1 MVPPA
6 RIGIS
11 FGFRV
16 KSMARFLGAIFLL
29 CTYVQGQEAVIP
41 VRLGFADALRIAEAH
56 NPEFRAARNLV
67 EIAQASTVE
76 ARSRPNPEIGVEG
89 EEYSGF
95 WGDNPSFLNGQALI
109 FRLEQEIETAGRR
122 QFRMQLAEA
131 DISVSRSEVADAR
144 RQLHLEVGRA
154 YFQLALAQ
162 ADRIIGA
169 EALGKIEQIIDLTQA
184 RVDAG
189 EVAGT
194 ELRRLK
200 VERLHFVDQVSTY
213 EMAVLDARVSLLR
226 LLGAADLGQPL
237 EAIDE
242 MSAPPLRSPDGR
254 LIATAAEGVVA
265 ELAMLRSTAVSNRP
279 DLQAARRFRE
289 RADTNIQLQR
299 ALRKPNVTVGM
310 GYRRDFGAHAMDFEL
325 SIPIPFFADLNP
337 GGVER
342 AIAERR
348 RAVSLVDAAEDTVAI
363 ELQKAINAIEIRS
376 QRVQFIEKE
385 SLRDLEE
392 LDRLIQASYELGET
406 ALIDFLDVQREFLTS
421 KQVRNQALYDLR
433 IAFIELAA
441 AAGIP
446 ATGGP

>member
-1 MVPPA
+1 MKLTVA
-6 RIGIS
+6 L
-11 FGFRV
+11 
-16 KSMARFLGAIFLL
+16 LGVIFLL
-29 CTYVQGQEAVIP
+29 DATVQGQEAVIP
-41 VRLGFADALRIAEAH
+41 ARLGFADALRIAEAH
-56 NPEFRAARNLV
+56 NAGFRAARSLL

-95 WGDNPSFLNGQALI
+95 WGDNASFLNGQALI

-122 QFRMQLAEA
+122 DYRMKLAET
-131 DISVSRSEVADAR
+131 DISVARSEVADVR
-144 RQLHLEVGRA
+144 RQLHLAVGKA
-154 YFQLALAQ
+154 YFQLARAQ
-162 ADRIIGA
+162 ADRAIGA
-169 EALGKIEQIIDLTQA
+169 EGLEKIEQVIQLTQA
-184 RVDAG
+184 RFDAG

-200 VERLHFVDQVSTY
+200 VERLHFVDQLSMY
-213 EMAVLDARVSLLR
+213 EMAVLDARVALLS
-226 LLGAADLGQPL
+226 LLGASDLRQPL
-237 EAIDE
+237 EATDP
-242 MSAPPLRSPDGR
+242 MSAPPLRSPEGR
-254 LIATAAEGVVA
+254 LIATAEGIVVEPA
-265 ELAMLRSTAVSNRP
+265 TLRATAVSNRP
-279 DLQAARRFRE
+279 DLRAARRFRE
-289 RADTNIQLQR
+289 RADTDIQLQR

-348 RAVSLVDAAEDTVAI
+348 RATALEDATENTVDI
-363 ELQKAINAIEIRS
+363 ELQKAINAVEIGAR
-376 QRVQFIEKE
+376 RVRFIEQE
-385 SLRDLEE
+385 SLRDLED
-392 LDRLIQASYELGET
+392 LDKLIQASYELGET

-433 IAFIELAA
+433 ISLIELAA

-446 ATGGP
+446 VAGGP